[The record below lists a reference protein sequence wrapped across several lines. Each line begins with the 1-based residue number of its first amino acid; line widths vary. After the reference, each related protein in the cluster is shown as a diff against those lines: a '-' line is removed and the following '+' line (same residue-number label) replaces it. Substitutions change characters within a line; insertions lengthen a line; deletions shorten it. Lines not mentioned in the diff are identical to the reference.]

1 MSFDFSSHRDNG
13 SSLRTFCCLCLI
25 CVRQRTHAPRLVPL
39 VAAYGCCWL
48 LLVSACAMRVA
59 ANGHLIKLVCRDRDG
74 LIVARIQ
81 RMEQK
86 INENQPAFESAE
98 IMIGSTPPAPRP

>member
-1 MSFDFSSHRDNG
+1 MAAYG
-13 SSLRTFCCLCLI
+13 CCWLL
-25 CVRQRTHAPRLVPL
+25 L
-39 VAAYGCCWL
+39 VAAGCCWL